1 MIWWSV
7 YVWQTYIHMY
17 DEHMQRTIIVWYP
30 IINCADK
37 KDYCHWTALKAQCDT
52 ADLTAAT
59 TSQTHWPSLRVV
71 VIGLLKATAAHIIG
85 HAAQLARLQY
95 CWYCTSCGAGV
106 LPIALFAMASDC
118 WSHSG
123 AFSVALH
130 RLCCRGHAV
139 KYCWCCKNII
149 FSRLCM

>member
-1 MIWWSV
+1 MCDKHTSICMTNTCNGQSLSDIRSLIV
-7 YVWQTYIHMY
+7 QIRKTIAIERVWKL
-17 DEHMQRTIIVWYP
+17 IVS
-30 IINCADK
+30 
-37 KDYCHWTALKAQCDT
+37 DT